1 MTERPFCVRIAAGEY
16 EDRHQ
21 WAVTFEPLNEVTS
34 GYRLVVPTC
43 HVRSALSDHVV
54 SGATMEFAV
63 PLAKNLG
70 IEQCNPITSARAAA
84 TQTGEHFHIH
94 LVPRGEDDGLQLP
107 WTGQV
112 RQEVA
117 R

>member
-21 WAVTFEPLNEVTS
+21 WTFEPLNAVTS
-34 GYRLVVPTC
+34 GYRLVVSTC
-43 HVRSALSDHVV
+43 HARSALSDHVV
-54 SGATMEFAV
+54 IGATTELAV
-63 PLAKNLG
+63 LLAKNLG
-70 IEQCNPITSARAAA
+70 IEQRNFITSARAAA
-84 TQTGEHFHIH
+84 TQTGEHLHIH
-94 LVPRGEDDGLQLP
+94 MVPRGEDDGLQLP

>member
-16 EDRHQ
+16 GDRHQ
-21 WAVTFEPLNEVTS
+21 WAVTFEPLNVVTS
-34 GYRLVVPTC
+34 GYRLVVSTC
-43 HVRSALSDHVV
+43 HAHPALSDHVV

-63 PLAKNLG
+63 LLAKNLG